1 VKRGARLVILIAI
14 VAAIVF
20 TLASCAPGD
29 AVESPGYVSGDGTV
43 TIFSESDQP
52 DPLELTGT
60 SFEGDPIDVADFLGQ
75 AVIVNTWYAS
85 CPPCR
90 AEAPDLVAADARDDV
105 QVLGINGRDDAATA
119 EAFDRTFDADYPSID
134 DSNGEAIAALQGLI
148 AVNAVPSSIILDPE
162 GRIYARVI
170 GRVEPST
177 LTSLLDDALARDAA
191 PGQEDSSADAS
202 TSTNAAADMRAAGT
216 P

>member
-1 VKRGARLVILIAI
+1 MKRGARLVLLVAVI
-14 VAAIVF
+14 AAIVF
-20 TLASCAPGD
+20 TLASCAPGE

-52 DPLELTGT
+52 DPLVLTGT
-60 SFEGDPIDVADFLGQ
+60 SFAGEPIDVADYRGQ

-105 QVLGINGRDDAATA
+105 QVVGINGRDDAATA
-119 EAFDRTFDADYPSID
+119 EAFDRTFGAHYPSID
-134 DSNGEAIAALQGLI
+134 DKNGEAVAALQGLI
-148 AVNAVPSSIILDPE
+148 AVNAVPSSVILDTE

-177 LTSLLDDALARDAA
+177 LTSLLDGALGIPDSAGGTA
-191 PGQEDSSADAS
+191 PSADAE
-202 TSTNAAADMRAAGT
+202 AGS
-216 P
+216 

>member
-1 VKRGARLVILIAI
+1 MKRSARVVILLA
-14 VAAIVF
+14 VLAAIVF
-20 TLASCAPGD
+20 TLAACAPGD

-52 DPLELTGT
+52 DPLELAGT
-60 SFEGDPIDVADFLGQ
+60 SFAGDAIDVADFRGQ
-75 AVIVNTWYAS
+75 AVLVNTWYAS

-105 QVLGINGRDDAATA
+105 QVVGINGRDDAATA
-119 EAFDRTFDADYPSID
+119 AAFDRTFDITYPSID
-134 DSNGEAIAALQGLI
+134 DKSGEAVAALQGLI
-148 AVNAVPSSIILDPE
+148 AVNAVPSSVILDTE

-177 LTSLLDDALARDAA
+177 LTSLLDTAA
-191 PGQEDSSADAS
+191 GK
-202 TSTNAAADMRAAGT
+202 TAAADAEAT
-216 P
+216 T